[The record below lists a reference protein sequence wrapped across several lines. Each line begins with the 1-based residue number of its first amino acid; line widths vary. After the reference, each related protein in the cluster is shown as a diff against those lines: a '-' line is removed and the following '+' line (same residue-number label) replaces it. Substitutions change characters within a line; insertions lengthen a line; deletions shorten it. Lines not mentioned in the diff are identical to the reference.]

1 MQEVYGAGEGAVS
14 FGDDFSAIA
23 EEELDGS
30 LISVD
35 GLGADV
41 EVWAEGEWELF
52 ESEVAVDVD
61 AFEEPFI
68 FEVDDV
74 DAAGWRAGLAA
85 DAEADA
91 QRAAERAIQEAFR
104 NFF

>member
-1 MQEVYGAGEGAVS
+1 M
-14 FGDDFSAIA
+14 
-23 EEELDGS
+23 DGS

-41 EVWAEGEWELF
+41 EVWIEGDWINF
-52 ESEVAVDVD
+52 EGEVAVDVD

-74 DAAGWRAGLAA
+74 EYAGWRAGFAA

-91 QRAAERAIQEAFR
+91 ERAAQRAIQDAFR
-104 NFF
+104 TLGFR